1 MSSYTHFPV
10 CKNVCVKLASLA
22 MLSKEILFCIN
33 VYFDASKSLNKT
45 IETGEKCIGF
55 HFFTADETNLS
66 FCETARFT
74 G

>member
-1 MSSYTHFPV
+1 
-10 CKNVCVKLASLA
+10 

-55 HFFTADETNLS
+55 NFFTADETNLS